1 MKLNTSRKFIA
12 LNSHG
17 ANVVLGRDILW
28 WIEMASNSHG
38 ANGVLGRHILWW
50 IEMAS
55 SLPQLRLIVQE
66 LLWSELRYRHLHS
79 LTRTTF
85 VLILQL

>member
-1 MKLNTSRKFIA
+1 MKLNTLRKFMA
-12 LNSHG
+12 LN
-17 ANVVLGRDILW
+17 D
-28 WIEMASNSHG
+28 HG

-55 SLPQLRLIVQE
+55 SLPQLRLVVQE
-66 LLWSELRYRHLHS
+66 LLWSELRYRHIDS